1 MFITSYFNILLR
13 FCLGKVGL
21 ASDVKQV
28 FLNIAIAEKHRDL
41 LRFLWCLNFDVDDS
55 EVIILRFTQVVFGLR
70 NRPFLLNDSVKKV
83 IK

>member
-1 MFITSYFNILLR
+1 MKNIVITLFI
-13 FCLGKVGL
+13 
-21 ASDVKQV
+21 V
-28 FLNIAIAEKHRDL
+28 F
-41 LRFLWCLNFDVDDS
+41 NFDVDDS